1 MIKKSLFFLL
11 AFICLTVKAQTTY
24 VLSMGVQNYNNP
36 DNQHNPLFNSAKDA
50 MEVDSIFKK
59 SGAKTACLTGKF
71 VNVENINEKMK
82 RIKHKVNKNPGK
94 DNVVIFFSM
103 HGSASGHLAT
113 WDGILYLGDF
123 IEQMADMKAKN
134 IFMFLNDCHSGSA
147 GQIFLDMPKEKRNPN
162 LFIFSACRIDETA
175 IDENLLGSAW
185 FSAALIKGLR
195 GASDKNKDRGITVA
209 ELHQYIY
216 DDVVLR
222 CERQNQVA
230 EEGATTYNMHPQLYG
245 PKSKMD
251 EVVISYKM
259 K

>member
-1 MIKKSLFFLL
+1 MIKKILILFC
-11 AFICLTVKAQTTY
+11 AFVGLTMKAQNTY

-36 DNQHNPLFNSAKDA
+36 NNQHNQLINSAKDA

-59 SGAKTACLTGKF
+59 SGAKTACLTGKY
-71 VNVENINEKMK
+71 VNIDNINEKMK
-82 RIKHKVNKNPGK
+82 RIKHKVNGNPWK
-94 DNVVIFFSM
+94 DNVVVFFSM
-103 HGSASGHLAT
+103 HGSDNGYLAT
-113 WDGILYLGDF
+113 WDGFLYLGDF
-123 IEQMADMKAKN
+123 IEKMADIKAKN
-134 IFMFLNDCHSGSA
+134 IFLFLNDCHSGSA
-147 GQIFLDMPKEKRNPN
+147 GQIYLDMPKEKRNPN
-162 LFIFSACRIDETA
+162 LFIFSACRIDENA
-175 IDENLLGSAW
+175 IDENILGSAW

-222 CERQNQVA
+222 CERQNQANQDDGMV
-230 EEGATTYNMHPQLYG
+230 YNMHPQLYG

-251 EVVISYKM
+251 EIVISYK